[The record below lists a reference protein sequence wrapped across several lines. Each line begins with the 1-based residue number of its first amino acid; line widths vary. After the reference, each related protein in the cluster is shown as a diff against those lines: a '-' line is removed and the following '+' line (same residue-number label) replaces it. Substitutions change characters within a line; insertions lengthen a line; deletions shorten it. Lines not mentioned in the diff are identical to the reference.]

1 MMDSAAKLVYAKRW
15 LEKNE
20 ADLLAELDCAM
31 VDCGLDDAAATCIGW
46 KPKFVELPAR
56 FTDPDTNKVVIS
68 FRLVDNG
75 PFGTVKMV
83 AELLTPII
91 DSVVDG
97 ELATKVDALDR
108 IARDLAV
115 VSDWLQAD
123 GEYERVLQDAKG
135 SF

>member
-1 MMDSAAKLVYAKRW
+1 MTDSTAKLVYAKRW

-31 VDCGLDDAAATCIGW
+31 VDCGLSDAAATCIGW
-46 KPKFVELPAR
+46 KPKFVDLPPR
-56 FTDPDTNKVVIS
+56 FIDPDTGKVVIS

-75 PFGTVKMV
+75 PFGAVKLV
-83 AELLTPII
+83 AELLTPFI

-97 ELATKVDALDR
+97 ELATKVSSLDR
-108 IARDLAV
+108 IVRELAV

-123 GEYERVLQDAKG
+123 GEYERSLQDAKG